1 MEYDGVVT
9 EVNTAEIS
17 TEIDAAVQPA
27 EVHPCDAARELLPTS
42 DLHWL
47 LHRAAQRFREAMDAA
62 VQEHGVGSMR
72 AYLVLSA
79 LIRQPGRTQLSLGAA
94 LGLDKTTLTAV
105 LDRLERQEL
114 IIRRP
119 DPADRRVRIPE
130 ITEAGRTAQGEIEP
144 AVRAVECE
152 LVGMLSGPEQVI
164 LRSMLERLAKGP
176 GAPAGSCI

>member
-1 MEYDGVVT
+1 MEYDDVVT
-9 EVNTAEIS
+9 EVNTAQPQA
-17 TEIDAAVQPA
+17 EIDTQ
-27 EVHPCDAARELLPTS
+27 VHPCDAARDLLPTS

-47 LHRAAQRFREAMDAA
+47 LHRTAQRFRDAMDAA

-79 LIRQPGRTQLSLGAA
+79 LIRVPGRTQLSLGAA

-130 ITEAGRTAQGEIEP
+130 ITDAGRTAQHETEP

-152 LVGMLSGPEQVI
+152 LVGMLSGPEQLI